1 MCTRIQCGRCGK
13 PTWVGCGRHVE
24 QVMAGILPEKR
35 CSCPRPKSLLD
46 RLLGR

>member
-1 MCTRIQCGRCGK
+1 MCTRIQCSRCGK

-24 QVMAGILPEKR
+24 QVMAGIPKEQR